1 MSKLR
6 YDRQSY
12 TKCKATVIVYYIV
25 QKLRNPLSFR
35 KTFYTDTVTVTL
47 YQLWQGV
54 HTLYIRLTINERVK
68 GSGRQSEADCVNCF
82 SEHSPNSPSR
92 GKILIHNRFQKKL
105 Q

>member
-6 YDRQSY
+6 YDRQEH

-47 YQLWQGV
+47 YQLWQGM
-54 HTLYIRLTINERVK
+54 
-68 GSGRQSEADCVNCF
+68 Q
-82 SEHSPNSPSR
+82 
-92 GKILIHNRFQKKL
+92 
-105 Q
+105 